1 MGGER
6 IQLASRRRGLEA
18 EIANRHKHIAENW
31 EKRNATNRSSETIQ
45 EEIAN
50 ARSGKVSNLA
60 ADLEAE
66 RQRLA
71 QTKDAMKDQ
80 EAKLQAEMQQNR
92 EKFLAEAV
100 KHNLEK
106 SKLDVDLAFDGEE
119 GMNMAMLDIY
129 DVVILDVMLPKF
141 SGLEILK
148 RMREKKVETP
158 VIMLSAL
165 SEVDDKV
172 NGLNTG
178 ADDYLAKPFK
188 TAELLARI
196 NAVVRRPAKIRDEV
210 LEFSGLSY
218 SMGEKTLNGEKLTAK
233 ESDIIHELMK
243 TPERICKL

>member
-1 MGGER
+1 MR
-6 IQLASRRRGLEA
+6 ILYVE
-18 EIANRHKHIAENW
+18 
-31 EKRNATNRSSETIQ
+31 
-45 EEIAN
+45 
-50 ARSGKVSNLA
+50 
-60 ADLEAE
+60 D
-66 RQRLA
+66 
-71 QTKDAMKDQ
+71 
-80 EAKLQAEMQQNR
+80 

-106 SKLDVDLAFDGEE
+106 NKLDVDLAFDGEE

-218 SMGEKTLNGEKLTAK
+218 SMGEKTLNGEALTAK
-233 ESDIIHELMK
+233 EASIIVELMR
-243 TPERICKL
+243 TPGKIVKKDYLLNKIWGGDAYGEDNYIEVYMSRVRKLLKKLGTKAKIVTVRGLGYKLVEG

>member
-1 MGGER
+1 MR
-6 IQLASRRRGLEA
+6 ILYVE
-18 EIANRHKHIAENW
+18 
-31 EKRNATNRSSETIQ
+31 
-45 EEIAN
+45 
-50 ARSGKVSNLA
+50 
-60 ADLEAE
+60 D
-66 RQRLA
+66 
-71 QTKDAMKDQ
+71 
-80 EAKLQAEMQQNR
+80 

-106 SKLDVDLAFDGEE
+106 NKLDVDLAFDGEE

-196 NAVVRRPAKIRDEV
+196 NAVMRRPAKIRDEV
-210 LEFSGLSY
+210 LEFSGLNY
-218 SMGEKTLNGEKLTAK
+218 SMGEKTLNGEALTAK
-233 ESDIIHELMK
+233 EASIIVELMR
-243 TPERICKL
+243 TPGKIVKKDYLLNKIWGGDAYGEDNYIEVYMSRVRKLLKKLGSKAKIVTVRGLGYKLVEG

>member
-1 MGGER
+1 MR
-6 IQLASRRRGLEA
+6 ILYVE
-18 EIANRHKHIAENW
+18 
-31 EKRNATNRSSETIQ
+31 
-45 EEIAN
+45 
-50 ARSGKVSNLA
+50 
-60 ADLEAE
+60 D
-66 RQRLA
+66 
-71 QTKDAMKDQ
+71 
-80 EAKLQAEMQQNR
+80 

-106 SKLDVDLAFDGEE
+106 NKLDVDLAFDGEE

-196 NAVVRRPAKIRDEV
+196 NAVMRRPAKIRDEV

-218 SMGEKTLNGEKLTAK
+218 IMGEKTLNGEALTAK
-233 ESDIIHELMK
+233 EASIIVELMR
-243 TPERICKL
+243 TPGKIVKKDYLLNKIWGGDAYGEDNYIEVYMSRVRKLLKKLGSKAKIVTVRGLGYKLVEG

>member
-1 MGGER
+1 MR
-6 IQLASRRRGLEA
+6 ILYVE
-18 EIANRHKHIAENW
+18 
-31 EKRNATNRSSETIQ
+31 
-45 EEIAN
+45 
-50 ARSGKVSNLA
+50 
-60 ADLEAE
+60 D
-66 RQRLA
+66 
-71 QTKDAMKDQ
+71 
-80 EAKLQAEMQQNR
+80 

-106 SKLDVDLAFDGEE
+106 NKLDVDLAFDGEE

-218 SMGEKTLNGEKLTAK
+218 STGEKTLNGEALTAK
-233 ESDIIHELMK
+233 EASIIAELMR
-243 TPERICKL
+243 TPGKIVKKDYLLNKIWGGDAYGEDNYIEVYMSRVRKLLKKLGTKAKIVTVRGLGYKLVEG

>member
-1 MGGER
+1 MR
-6 IQLASRRRGLEA
+6 ILYVE
-18 EIANRHKHIAENW
+18 
-31 EKRNATNRSSETIQ
+31 
-45 EEIAN
+45 
-50 ARSGKVSNLA
+50 
-60 ADLEAE
+60 D
-66 RQRLA
+66 
-71 QTKDAMKDQ
+71 
-80 EAKLQAEMQQNR
+80 

-106 SKLDVDLAFDGEE
+106 NKLDVDLAFDGEE

-172 NGLNTG
+172 NGLNAG

-188 TAELLARI
+188 TAELLARV

-218 SMGEKTLNGEKLTAK
+218 SMGEKTLNGEALTAK
-233 ESDIIHELMK
+233 EASIIAELMR
-243 TPERICKL
+243 TPGKIVKKDYLLNKIWGGDAYGEDNYIEVYMSRVRKLLKKLGSKAKIVTVRGLGYKLVEG

>member
-1 MGGER
+1 MR
-6 IQLASRRRGLEA
+6 ILYVE
-18 EIANRHKHIAENW
+18 
-31 EKRNATNRSSETIQ
+31 
-45 EEIAN
+45 
-50 ARSGKVSNLA
+50 
-60 ADLEAE
+60 D
-66 RQRLA
+66 
-71 QTKDAMKDQ
+71 
-80 EAKLQAEMQQNR
+80 

-218 SMGEKTLNGEKLTAK
+218 SMGEKTLNGEALTAK
-233 ESDIIHELMK
+233 EASIIVELMR
-243 TPERICKL
+243 TPGKIVKKDYLLNKIWGGDAYGEDNYIEVYMSRVRKLLKKLGSKAKIVTVRGLGYKLVEG

>member
-1 MGGER
+1 MR
-6 IQLASRRRGLEA
+6 ILYVE
-18 EIANRHKHIAENW
+18 
-31 EKRNATNRSSETIQ
+31 
-45 EEIAN
+45 
-50 ARSGKVSNLA
+50 
-60 ADLEAE
+60 D
-66 RQRLA
+66 
-71 QTKDAMKDQ
+71 
-80 EAKLQAEMQQNR
+80 

-106 SKLDVDLAFDGEE
+106 NKLDVDLAFDGEE

-196 NAVVRRPAKIRDEV
+196 NAVMRRPAKIRDEV
-210 LEFSGLSY
+210 LEFSGLNY
-218 SMGEKTLNGEKLTAK
+218 SMGEKTLNGEALTAK
-233 ESDIIHELMK
+233 EASIIAELMR
-243 TPERICKL
+243 TPGKIVKKYYLLNKIWGGDAYGEDNYIEVYMSRVRKLLKKLGSKAKIVTVRGLGYKLVEG

>member
-1 MGGER
+1 MGILYVE
-6 IQLASRRRGLEA
+6 
-18 EIANRHKHIAENW
+18 
-31 EKRNATNRSSETIQ
+31 
-45 EEIAN
+45 
-50 ARSGKVSNLA
+50 
-60 ADLEAE
+60 D
-66 RQRLA
+66 
-71 QTKDAMKDQ
+71 
-80 EAKLQAEMQQNR
+80 

-106 SKLDVDLAFDGEE
+106 NKLDVDLAFDGEE

-196 NAVVRRPAKIRDEV
+196 NAVMRRPAKIRDEV
-210 LEFSGLSY
+210 LEFSGLNY
-218 SMGEKTLNGEKLTAK
+218 SMGEKTLNGEALTAK
-233 ESDIIHELMK
+233 EASIIAELMR
-243 TPERICKL
+243 TPGKIVKKDYLLNKIWGGDAYGEDNYIEVYMSRVRKLLKKLGSKAKIVTVRGLGYKLVEG